1 MQAKEMRWT
10 KLAVI
15 CVAALTAFFV
25 VVQQVNGHVEE
36 LRAREE
42 TLTSQLSALMRQQED
57 LTSEISQVGTES
69 YIIDRARSDY
79 QYVKPGELRF
89 EIVNP
94 GALYDEDLADA
105 GTAQTAENP

>member
-25 VVQQVNGHVEE
+25 AVQQVNGHVEE
-36 LRAREE
+36 LRARKE
-42 TLTSQLSALMRQQED
+42 TLTSQLSALMRQQDD

-94 GALYDEDLADA
+94 GALYEDDATDA
-105 GTAQTAENP
+105 GTVQAEQTP